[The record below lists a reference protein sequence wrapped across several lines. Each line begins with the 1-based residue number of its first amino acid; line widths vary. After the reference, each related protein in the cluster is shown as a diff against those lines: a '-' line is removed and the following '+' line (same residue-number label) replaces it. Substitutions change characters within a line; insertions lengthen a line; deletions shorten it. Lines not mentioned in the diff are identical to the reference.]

1 MIEKKLSNAT
11 PLDDENVV
19 LRRSDKKELANVS
32 LSNLNEVGEKHFLN
46 KTQITNCILEAPN
59 GVAELAPDGYNFI
72 LKQGLKVLIP
82 NGRNADGTLKNIE
95 VTLNKDET
103 YTGFS
108 SSTASRYYLFVDD
121 LGDAYAVLRYLSG
134 TYANMPTVSDSQTI
148 LYMYYAIDT
157 NKMYLNFRTTGKI
170 WKEIKCAVV
179 AEYTR
184 NSGITSLTPYQPVE
198 LAKQQ
203 DIDGMW
209 TNSEKA
215 LLYGVSITNTA
226 GVAIDVSDY
235 LPNDG
240 NIYEV
245 LCRASL
251 ALPANSTAGYRDL
264 IVYSDLDFGSL
275 VLSYTATAPAPKYK
289 VIAQCINFIQIV
301 GPGRYM
307 AYYRTAG
314 YSAEMEVTLVVYGY
328 RKVR

>member
-59 GVAELAPDGYNFI
+59 GVMSYTGSTIIIQNGLCVLASD
-72 LKQGLKVLIP
+72 
-82 NGRNADGTLKNIE
+82 GRNSDKTLKNKKIILSGNKTVQLQGLSFVSNHAYTVFLNTDANAAFYYKYVE
-95 VTLNKDET
+95 GAKEPPISNYSTLWKNTTDNTFHVATAGEPFVVASGVILGKV
-103 YTGFS
+103 S
-108 SSTASRYYLFVDD
+108 VNSST
-121 LGDAYAVLRYLSG
+121 G
-134 TYANMPTVSDSQTI
+134 
-148 LYMYYAIDT
+148 
-157 NKMYLNFRTTGKI
+157 
-170 WKEIKCAVV
+170 
-179 AEYTR
+179 
-184 NSGITSLTPYQPVE
+184 NSITSLSEYPPVE

-209 TNSEKA
+209 TNAEKA
-215 LLYGVSITNTA
+215 LLYNVSITNTT
-226 GVAIDVSDY
+226 GVGIDVSDY

-245 LCRASL
+245 LCRANL
-251 ALPANSTAGYRDL
+251 TLPANSTAGYRDL

-275 VLSYTATAPAPKYK
+275 VLGYTATATTPNYNAL
-289 VIAQCINFIQIV
+289 VQSNNFTLPV
-301 GPGRYM
+301 GTARKIS
-307 AYYRTAG
+307 YYRTAG
-314 YSAEMEVTLVVYGY
+314 YSAEMLVVLVVVGY